1 MLKAAAPKLG
11 FVTEDELTASSIQP
25 RSGGT

>member
-11 FVTEDELTASSIQP
+11 FVTVDELTASSIQ
-25 RSGGT
+25 RR